1 MVGEFY
7 KKTINQTELRSKTV
21 LIRVDFNVPINSHG
35 VITDDYRIRKALP
48 TIEYARSKGAKIV
61 LISHLGRPK
70 NKDDKSCSLKP
81 VAVKLQSL
89 LHLPVG
95 FAGDCLG
102 SETKKAIA
110 KLNDGDIL
118 LLENLRYY
126 AQEEA
131 NDAQFAK
138 QLANGCDIFIQDG
151 FGVVHRAHASTQAI
165 TRYLPSIAGVLLESE
180 VTTINNAINK
190 PTKPLAV
197 IIGGAKISD
206 KIELLD
212 LFIEKADFIAVVGA
226 MANTFLLA
234 QGIEVGK
241 SLVEKDAIKDAKAII
256 KKAKLKA
263 SSSKFNFYLPHD
275 VLVAKKVDSNANSR
289 VVDIGQ
295 HTWADI
301 NVYPKKPLKSSYSLN
316 DDELILDIGPMSAS
330 YIAGALSMS
339 STAIWNGTAG
349 VTEVKGLHGASDPFS
364 HATKIISEALIGE
377 YADGPHPFSIVGGGD
392 TVGYVESI
400 HGLREQLGHVSTG
413 GGASLELM
421 AGKKLPGIEAL
432 LDAEY

>member
-1 MVGEFY
+1 MGNFY
-7 KKTINQTELRSKTV
+7 KQTIRQADLKGKTT
-21 LIRVDFNVPINSHG
+21 LIRVDFNVPLNSHG

-70 NKDDKSCSLKP
+70 SKDDKSCSLKP
-81 VAVKLQSL
+81 VATKLQSL
-89 LHLPVG
+89 LHIPVS
-95 FAGDCLG
+95 FADDCIG
-102 SETKKAIA
+102 KDTKKTIA
-110 KLNDGDIL
+110 NLKDGEIL

-126 AQEEA
+126 PQEEA
-131 NDAQFAK
+131 NDAEFAK
-138 QLANGCDIFIQDG
+138 ELAKGCDVFIQDG
-151 FGVVHRAHASTQAI
+151 FGVVHRAHASTSAI
-165 TRYLPSIAGVLLESE
+165 TKYLPSIAGILLEQE
-180 VTTINNAINK
+180 VSTINNAINN
-190 PTKPLAV
+190 PAKPLAV

-206 KIELLD
+206 KIDLLD
-212 LFIEKADFIAVVGA
+212 VFIEKADFIAVVGA

-234 QGIEVGK
+234 NGIAVGK
-241 SLVEKDAIKDAKAII
+241 SLVEKGSINDAKAIL
-256 KKAKLKA
+256 KKAKHKA
-263 SSSKFNFYLPHD
+263 TKAKFNFYLPHD
-275 VLVAKKVDSNANSR
+275 VVVAKAIDSSATSR
-289 VVDIGQ
+289 VVDLGQ

-301 NVYPKKPLKSSYSLN
+301 NAYPKKPLKSSYNVN

-377 YADGPHPFSIVGGGD
+377 YADEPHPFSIVGGGD
-392 TVGYVESI
+392 TVGYVESV

-413 GGASLELM
+413 GGASMELM
-421 AGKKLPGIEAL
+421 AGNKLPGIEAL
-432 LDAEY
+432 LDADN